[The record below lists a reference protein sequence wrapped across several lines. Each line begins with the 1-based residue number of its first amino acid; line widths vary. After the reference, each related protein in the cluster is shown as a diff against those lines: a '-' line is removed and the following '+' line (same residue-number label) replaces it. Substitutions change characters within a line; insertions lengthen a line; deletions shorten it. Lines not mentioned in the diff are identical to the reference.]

1 MRNLNCI
8 VGMLLRCSIN
18 LYNYHAYNF
27 RQCLLAADVFYISTQ
42 IRCTMSSFTNVSL
55 PDCYTDQLYN
65 PDDYLAGFYLYL
77 ILSLILTVGNAILRT
92 VLPALAGDQVRYIRI
107 R

>member
-1 MRNLNCI
+1 MPYC
-8 VGMLLRCSIN
+8 
-18 LYNYHAYNF
+18 YHAYYF

-42 IRCTMSSFTNVSL
+42 IHCTMSSFTNVSL

-92 VLPALAGDQVRYIRI
+92 VLPALAGDQVKYLVTNPAL
-107 R
+107 